1 MTIKIGGTSDNTYQ
15 NLMINNSETNVQGTN
30 NQGKNTI
37 QSANN
42 SSVATDNQIANTYV
56 SSDGDTVEISKLGV
70 QALQS
75 ANTNTSKASSIYDNN
90 KSASSSNVN
99 PASLSTP
106 QLKQA
111 YANGQISA
119 AQYEQQ
125 MSSRG
130 QAK

>member
-1 MTIKIGGTSDNTYQ
+1 MNIKIGGTSDNTYQ